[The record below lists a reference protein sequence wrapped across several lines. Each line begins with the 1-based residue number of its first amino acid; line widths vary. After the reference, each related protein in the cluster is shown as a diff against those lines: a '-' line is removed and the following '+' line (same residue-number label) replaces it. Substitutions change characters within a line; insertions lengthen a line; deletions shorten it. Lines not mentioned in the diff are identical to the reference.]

1 MIKENLKNVKERI
14 RAAAQRSNRN
24 PEDITLIAVS
34 KTKPVE
40 MLKEVY
46 DEGIREFGENK
57 VQEINQKY
65 EVLPKDI
72 HWHMIGHLQRNKV
85 KSVISQACLIHSV
98 DSYRLAEQIS
108 KEAQKTGITVHV
120 LLEINI
126 ACEETKFGFRA
137 DEAEEMLVKIA
148 KLPNIFV
155 KGLMTSAPITD
166 NPEDNRQYFRAL
178 KQLCVDLK
186 AKNIDNTDMEFL
198 SMGMT
203 GDFEVAVEEGAT
215 HVRVG
220 TAIFGE
226 RLYTL

>member
-1 MIKENLKNVKERI
+1 MIKENLQNVKERI

-57 VQEINQKY
+57 VQELNQKY

-126 ACEETKFGFRA
+126 ACEETKFGFMA